1 MSTWDCLGYHVD
13 SNEAARCPFD
23 MLMPYVKIRAIRI
36 KNVLNTC
43 YIAHPSSNHNNERLV
58 KIASRMQQTG
68 ESEIMVNI
76 YFIASNGFILECVDR
91 EYEYDEFDESE
102 DDAES
107 PEKKEIQIT

>member
-1 MSTWDCLGYHVD
+1 
-13 SNEAARCPFD
+13 
-23 MLMPYVKIRAIRI
+23 
-36 KNVLNTC
+36 
-43 YIAHPSSNHNNERLV
+43 
-58 KIASRMQQTG
+58 MQQTG